1 MPVERPC
8 TGALV
13 EGRYRVGALLG
24 RGGAADVWR
33 ATDTETGEEVAL
45 KAFRED
51 AAIAVDPGRAA
62 RETAATQGVH
72 HPAVVEVLGACA
84 DPTCLV
90 LELVDGEDLGA
101 LLTDGPLPAETV
113 REIGADIAD
122 ALAVLHA
129 RRLVHRDVKPGNIL
143 VPERPG
149 PVAAKLTD
157 FGIVATLD
165 GTRLTAT
172 DAILG
177 TAAYLSPEQVSGGEV
192 GTASDVYA
200 LGLVLIESLTGVRAF
215 PGGLAESAVARLNR
229 PPRLPEDASPRLAS
243 LLAAMTALDP
253 AARPRATEVA
263 ATLRA
268 LAGMMT
274 GESPATAAIPRIAS
288 APAGRPPAATR
299 LVGAAAAVALVLGTG
314 VALLADG
321 AAPTAVPVADGTA
334 LVAPA
339 AAPSPAPDP
348 TPTASP
354 RALRAVLASTT
365 TRSTSTHPV
374 AASGAATTPVAAPH
388 HVRPTPTKHHEPA
401 HHQKPAR
408 HRKPA
413 HHHKPARHAK
423 PAPPAKHGAPAKAP
437 KPGRGGH
444 GRG

>member
-1 MPVERPC
+1 MLVERPC
-8 TGALV
+8 TGALI

-33 ATDTETGEEVAL
+33 ASDVETGEEVAL
-45 KAFRED
+45 KVFRED
-51 AAIAVDPGRAA
+51 AAIAVDPDRAA

-84 DPTCLV
+84 EPTCLV
-90 LELVDGEDLGA
+90 LELVEGEDLGA
-101 LLTDGPLPAETV
+101 LLTDGPLPPETV

-143 VPERPG
+143 VPERSG

-177 TAAYLSPEQVSGGEV
+177 TAAYLSPEQVSGAEV

-215 PGGLAESAVARLNR
+215 PGSLAESAVARLNR

-253 AARPRATEVA
+253 AARPRATEAA

-268 LAGMMT
+268 LAGRMT
-274 GESPATAAIPRIAS
+274 GESPATAAVPRIVS
-288 APAGRPPAATR
+288 LPPGRPPAAAR

-321 AAPTAVPVADGTA
+321 VTPTAVPAADGTA
-334 LVAPA
+334 AVAPEV
-339 AAPSPAPDP
+339 APSSTPLPHP
-348 TPTASP
+348 TPTATSH
-354 RALRAVLASTT
+354 ALQAVLASSTS
-365 TRSTSTHPV
+365 RSTSTHQV
-374 AASGAATTPVAAPH
+374 ATSRRPPAAPPAAAPRPAPH
-388 HVRPTPTKHHEPA
+388 H
-401 HHQKPAR
+401 
-408 HRKPA
+408 KPA
-413 HHHKPARHAK
+413 HHAGHAHHAE
-423 PAPPAKHGAPAKAP
+423 PTGHAKHGGPAKAP
-437 KPGRGGH
+437 KPRKGGH
-444 GRG
+444 GKG